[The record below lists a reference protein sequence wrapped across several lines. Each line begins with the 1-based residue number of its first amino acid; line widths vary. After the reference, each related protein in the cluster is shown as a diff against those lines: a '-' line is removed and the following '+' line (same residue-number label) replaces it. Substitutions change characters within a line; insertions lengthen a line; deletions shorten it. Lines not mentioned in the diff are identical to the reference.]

1 MEEQV
6 KKSKYELAHEL
17 RMTELFFELISDSEV
32 TEFTADDVRKKFNKE
47 KIPPLLIG
55 KCIGNLIRSFYR
67 QGYIKKTDKFILSS
81 HCSRCLPIYS
91 VVKIKAE

>member
-1 MEEQV
+1 MEKEQV

-17 RMTELFFELISDSEV
+17 QMTELFFELIGETDEL
-32 TEFTADDVRKKFNKE
+32 TADDVRRKFATK

-67 QGYIKKTDKFILSS
+67 QNYIKKTDKFILSS
-81 HCSRCLPIYS
+81 HCSRCLPIYE
-91 VVKIKAE
+91 VVKVKKA